1 MNSMQDRQPAGTQ
14 GAGQWVA
21 MPPKDKGKLP
31 LLPYDFL
38 EKSPQ
43 LSDAHSALL
52 GMGSPYALDVIPIDR
67 DGTLTEAIVHGSILV
82 HRSCS
87 ECGALLSDQ
96 KLLEQMVEGDAHQ
109 VTCAECG
116 ETVEVISV
124 RNKIGSSAEEIFEAI
139 HEVTNSLRD
148 DVLKGATALEQK
160 RGLEAYKAA
169 RQRISEVADSLIK
182 NPAAVLELP
191 AARSEGQ
198 DVSIMVSDLKV
209 TQLLLSVNIYPDG
222 KRRFNFQ
229 TVRIPLPEVA
239 VRELINNL
247 DKAKA
252 VSPSRSYEDMRWM
265 QAAREIAAMQ
275 AEGND

>member
-1 MNSMQDRQPAGTQ
+1 MQGRQPAGTQ

-21 MPPKDKGKLP
+21 MPPKDKGELP

-38 EKSPQ
+38 EKSPT
-43 LSDAHSALL
+43 LSDARAALL
-52 GMGSPYALDVIPIDR
+52 GTGAPYSLEVIPIDR
-67 DGTLTEAIVHGSILV
+67 DGTLTEAVVHGSILV
-82 HRSCS
+82 HRFCS
-87 ECGALLSDQ
+87 ECGALLADQ

-116 ETVEVISV
+116 EAVEVTSV
-124 RNKIGSSAEEIFEAI
+124 RNKIGSSAEGIFEAI
-139 HEVTNSLRD
+139 NEVTNSLRD
-148 DVLKGATALEQK
+148 DVFKGVTALEQK
-160 RGLEAYKAA
+160 RGLEAYSVA
-169 RQRISEVADSLIK
+169 RQRISEVADSLIE
-182 NPAAVLELP
+182 NPAGVLDLP
-191 AARSEGQ
+191 AASSKGQ

-229 TVRIPLPEVA
+229 TVRIPLPDVA
-239 VRELINNL
+239 VRELIKNL

-275 AEGND
+275 AETND